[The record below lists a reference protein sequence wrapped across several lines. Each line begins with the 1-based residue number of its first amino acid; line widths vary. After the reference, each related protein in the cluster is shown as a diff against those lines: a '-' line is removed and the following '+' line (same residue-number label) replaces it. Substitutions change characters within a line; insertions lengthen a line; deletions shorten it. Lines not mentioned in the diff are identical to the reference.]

1 MQEGIMM
8 GKKGLIA
15 SSIALIKYELYRKD
29 VNAEDYVKR
38 KIVLYNQAKVL
49 SEYQKQDD
57 AERKKLLQEIL
68 L

>member
-1 MQEGIMM
+1 MM
-8 GKKGLIA
+8 GKKGLTA
-15 SSIALIKYELYRKD
+15 SSIDLIKSELYSKD

-49 SEYQKQDD
+49 SKYQKQDD
-57 AERKKLLQEIL
+57 VERKKLLQEIL